1 MPLVGDSRLLCSH
14 KQVSRV
20 ASLPLSLLQEVE
32 VGAPAEARPFFFFFC
47 NVRQGQSGLGS
58 WPARTLR
65 DKAYALSKSRRVTR
79 QPLERSQTKPMKVG
93 YKEDW
98 SGTPVG
104 LILQTDI
111 FLGDIL
117 GTE

>member
-1 MPLVGDSRLLCSH
+1 M
-14 KQVSRV
+14 

-32 VGAPAEARPFFFFFC
+32 VGAPAEARPFFFFLQC
-47 NVRQGQSGLGS
+47 EAGTEWTRVLACQNTAEQG
-58 WPARTLR
+58 LR
-65 DKAYALSKSRRVTR
+65 PSKSRRVTR